1 MGGYHLGDLPTEL
14 LNYILKWVVS
24 SELDLRSLENCALVC
39 RGLYIAARDQD
50 IWRLACLKVWGSAV
64 SALDWRMMF
73 LTKPRV
79 NYSGCYD
86 SKISYMREGERS
98 FQDQQNYRAWHMV
111 EYHRFLRFFPGNQV
125 AMLTSANDDP
135 ALVAKQLNTR
145 AGCISLGAMMG
156 QYKIVD
162 NVLVC
167 VLKKA
172 APERKKVI
180 SRARGRARREE
191 AYVFEIP
198 DQVLT
203 TRVSRFK
210 QHSTV
215 RAALWHSDVWLSYGP
230 DPEDISEIAQS
241 ALYSQV
247 LQSRG

>member
-24 SELDLRSLENCALVC
+24 SELDMRSLENCAVVC
-39 RGLYIAARDQD
+39 RGLYMAARDQD

-64 SALDWRMMF
+64 AAVDWRQMF

-86 SKISYMREGERS
+86 SKISYIREGERS

-135 ALVAKQLNTR
+135 ALVAKQLNTKS
-145 AGCISLGAMMG
+145 GCISLGAMMG

-191 AYVFEIP
+191 AYHYEIP
-198 DQVLT
+198 DQVLFT
-203 TRVSRFK
+203 SMRYLIRCWFSWVSF
-210 QHSTV
+210 
-215 RAALWHSDVWLSYGP
+215 WIISDELANP
-230 DPEDISEIAQS
+230 M
-241 ALYSQV
+241 
-247 LQSRG
+247 RHK